1 MIRRGFRGTGSVAT
15 RWLGCTTITPSSS
28 AVVKIA
34 LRTEF
39 LLYSMRRGET
49 PRAFN
54 AVIHS
59 RTCPGPMS
67 RIFIGPKNHMMCR

>member
-1 MIRRGFRGTGSVAT
+1 M
-15 RWLGCTTITPSSS
+15 TPSSS

-39 LLYSMRRGET
+39 FAYSIRRGDT
-49 PRAFN
+49 PRPFN

-59 RTCPGPMS
+59 RTCSGPMS
-67 RIFIGPKNHMMCR
+67 RIFIGPKNHMMCRLIADT